1 MHKNLLGKD
10 ENPPPRTGAPI
21 PGRGLAAALLACL
34 ALLASASPALA
45 TFHLIY
51 VSEVHPGSAAQ
62 PQSSFVEL
70 QMYDDDENFVGNHSV
85 TLQNSTGGTIGT
97 FTFAADLPSP
107 SVNQQTIL
115 VGDDGVEAAFGV
127 KPDLINSAFNVPAG
141 GGATCWDALD
151 CVSWGNFSGS
161 TSASSGVPVDPP
173 GIPDGSSIERRISRG
188 TCANRLDE
196 KDDSNDSDTDFVDA
210 APSPQSYATVPT
222 PPVCTAPAPTPVV
235 TIDTK
240 PANVTSST
248 SANFAFHG
256 TPAATGFECRLDLGA
271 YVDCDSGAIAYA
283 GPLAE
288 GIHSFRVRG
297 SNANGTG
304 TSTLFSWKIDLTA
317 PSATLTV
324 KPANPSLGK
333 SASFRYSSNEAGS
346 KFECRLEPLDAAYA
360 ACNTQPQVYS
370 NLADGDYEFLVKA
383 IDSAGNVQSTPTAYK
398 WTVDNSL
405 EDKTPPETAIVAKPS
420 DPSGSP
426 VASFTYSSNE
436 AGSSFQCKLD
446 GGNFNSCP
454 AAGVTYS
461 GLAEGGHTFQVR
473 ATDSS
478 NNTDPS
484 PAGYSFS
491 VVLAAAAPPAN
502 LSPTVLPTP
511 KSSKPNTTIAKTSA
525 KTRDRTPTFRFGPS
539 QSGVKFQC
547 KLDGGPFVA
556 CRSPFTTKK
565 LGYGSHLFQVRAV
578 LGRASDPTPAKLSF
592 KVVKG

>member
-1 MHKNLLGKD
+1 L
-10 ENPPPRTGAPI
+10 
-21 PGRGLAAALLACL
+21 
-34 ALLASASPALA
+34 
-45 TFHLIY
+45 
-51 VSEVHPGSAAQ
+51 AQ

-70 QMYDDDENFVGNHSV
+70 QMYDDDENFVVNHSV
-85 TLQNSTGGTIGT
+85 TLRNATGATVGT
-97 FTFAADLPSP
+97 FTFPADLPGS
-107 SVNQQTIL
+107 SINQQTIL

-127 KPDLINSAFNVPAG
+127 KPDLIDATLDIPAAG
-141 GGATCWDALD
+141 GAVCWDTLD

-161 TSASSGVPVDPP
+161 TSPSSGVPVDAP

-188 TCANRLDE
+188 TCANLLDE

-210 APSPQSYATVPT
+210 VPSPQSYTTIPT
-222 PPVCTAPAPTPVV
+222 PPACTAPAPTPAM

-240 PANVTSST
+240 PTSVTNST

-288 GIHSFRVRG
+288 GIHTFRVRG

-304 TSTLFSWKIDLTA
+304 SSSAYSWKVDLTA
-317 PSATLTV
+317 PSASLTA
-324 KPANPSLGK
+324 KPSDPSPGK

-346 KFECRLEPLDAAYA
+346 KFECRLEPLEAAFA
-360 ACNTQPQVYS
+360 ACDTQPKVYS
-370 NLADGDYEFLVKA
+370 NLADGEYEFLVRA
-383 IDSAGNVQSTPTAYK
+383 TDIAGNVQPTPTAYP
-398 WTVDNSL
+398 WEVDNSL
-405 EDKTPPETAIVAKPS
+405 EDTTPPETAIVSRPP

-426 VASFTYSSNE
+426 VASFTFSSNE

-454 AAGVTYS
+454 ATGVTYS
-461 GLAEGGHTFQVR
+461 GLAEGPHTFQVR

-491 VVLAAAAPPAN
+491 VVLAAAAPPTSLA
-502 LSPTVLPTP
+502 PTP
-511 KSSKPNTTIAKTSA
+511 PPIAKASKPNTTIAKASA
-525 KTRDRTPTFRFGPS
+525 KTRDRTPTFRFGSS

-547 KLDGGPFVA
+547 KLDGSPFVA

-565 LGYGSHLFQVRAV
+565 LGYGSHVLQVRAV